1 MKTTLKS
8 GEKKPKDLFQ
18 TNRPVYY
25 PGHTMDHLPIKERYY
40 SFTLIHS
47 QRFARTMA
55 IALLVIFGGILG
67 LAFVPWQ
74 QNLQA
79 NGYITALNPE
89 ERPQVITTAIGG
101 MIEKWYVKEGQAVK
115 KGDTLLKITET
126 KDKYF
131 DPQTVN
137 RLGQQVEAKSQAVQ
151 NIKAKIEAL
160 DRQITAL
167 QDGLT
172 LGVQKAKNK
181 VLQAQYKVRVDSAD
195 LAAARTDYAIAQER
209 FNRNQILFNKQ
220 LISQNALESFRLK
233 LQETQAKFTSAENK
247 LAVAQNELINS
258 RLELNAVEAEY
269 LSKIAKA
276 RSDRNEAAYGLND
289 AQAALVKLENERAST
304 SIRTDN
310 YIIRAP
316 QDGFIVKAIKTGI
329 GEYVKAGEGVITI
342 MPRKHTMAVE
352 MYFSP
357 TDVALLEKG
366 REVRLQFDGWPA
378 LQFSGWPQVS
388 LGTFG
393 GKIYNID
400 YVNSTKG
407 KYRVLVVPSDNPK
420 DEPWPRQLRIGLGV
434 YGWAMLDTV
443 SLWYEL
449 WRQLNGFP
457 PSLQQPI
464 ELEHH
469 KKGEKGEEDKDEE

>member
-1 MKTTLKS
+1 MKTTLKAT
-8 GEKKPKDLFQ
+8 EKKLKDLFQ
-18 TNRPVYY
+18 SNRPIYY
-25 PGHTMDHLPIKERYY
+25 PGQTVDQLPIKERYY

-55 IALLVIFGGILG
+55 IVLVVIFAGLLA

-101 MIEKWYVKEGQAVK
+101 MIEKWYIKEGQAVK
-115 KGDTLLKITET
+115 KGDTLLQIAET

-131 DPQTVN
+131 DPLTVS
-137 RLGQQVEAKSQAVQ
+137 RLGQQVDAKSQAVLH
-151 NIKAKIEAL
+151 IKAKIEAL
-160 DRQITAL
+160 DRQIDAL
-167 QDGLT
+167 QDGLS
-172 LGVQKAKNK
+172 LGIQKAKNK
-181 VLQAQYKVRVDSAD
+181 VLQAQYKMRGDSAD
-195 LAAARTDYAIAQER
+195 VAAARTDYAIAQER

-220 LISQNALESFRLK
+220 LLSQNAFETFRLK
-233 LQETQAKFTSAENK
+233 LQETQAKSTSAENK
-247 LAVAQNELINS
+247 LSIAQNEFINS
-258 RLELNAVEAEY
+258 RLELNAVEADY

-289 AQAALVKLENERAST
+289 AQASLAKLENERAGT
-304 SIRTDN
+304 AIRADN

-316 QDGFIVKAIKTGI
+316 QDGFIVKAMKSGI
-329 GEYVKAGEGVITI
+329 GEYAKAGEGIVTI
-342 MPRKHTMAVE
+342 MPGKHTMAIE

-388 LGTFG
+388 IGTFG

-400 YVNSTKG
+400 YVNSAKG

-420 DEPWPRQLRIGLGV
+420 DDPWPRQLRIGLGV

-464 ELEHH
+464 ELDHH
-469 KKGEKGEEDKDEE
+469 KKEKKEEAKEDDE